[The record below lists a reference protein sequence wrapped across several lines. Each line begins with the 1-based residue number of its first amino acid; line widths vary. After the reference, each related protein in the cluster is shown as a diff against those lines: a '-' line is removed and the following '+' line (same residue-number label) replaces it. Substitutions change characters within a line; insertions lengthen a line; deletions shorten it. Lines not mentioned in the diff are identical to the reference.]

1 MGSVR
6 GSRKGKGKTSPVAKK
21 ATGRTRSAVGKVRAA
36 GASSKKANGRQG
48 GNAVGKAD
56 GRPAARAGEGKV
68 ASRAAVTSSREAAVA
83 ATAAEP
89 APPPVERAPPPA
101 LPIPIASFTF

>member
-1 MGSVR
+1 MASVS

-21 ATGRTRSAVGKVRAA
+21 STSRVRPAVAKPDAAPRSTKSAEGRGKVPARPTV
-36 GASSKKANGRQG
+36 SLPKD
-48 GNAVGKAD
+48 AV
-56 GRPAARAGEGKV
+56 PAAA
-68 ASRAAVTSSREAAVA
+68 
-83 ATAAEP
+83 AAEP